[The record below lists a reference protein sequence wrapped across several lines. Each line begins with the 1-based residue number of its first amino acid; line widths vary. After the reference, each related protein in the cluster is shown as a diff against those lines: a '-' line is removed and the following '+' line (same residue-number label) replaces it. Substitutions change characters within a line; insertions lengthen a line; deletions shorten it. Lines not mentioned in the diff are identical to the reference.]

1 MWQFGQNCMHLC
13 ENIARGTVEPKLNQA
28 IESETRIISAP
39 KTNTNS
45 SSSIPWWR
53 PPQPCAFCPP
63 QSHWQPTPMSDTN
76 TPCSSCTNLPIP
88 LVTSSPTTIRSEWR
102 THRLGPWESWVRSKW
117 QISGMD
123 KRRPEN
129 TVISI
134 LQQNFKANLI
144 NFLFTLLALQVRV
157 ISPPSRTGELMLW
170 VTKNN
175 FKLLCKHK

>member
-1 MWQFGQNCMHLC
+1 MLLGGNLVK
-13 ENIARGTVEPKLNQA
+13 TVCTCVKTLPVAQLNKA
-28 IESETRIISAP
+28 IESAP

-45 SSSIPWWR
+45 SSSTPWWR
-53 PPQPCAFCPP
+53 PPQPCAPCPP
-63 QSHWQPTPMSDTN
+63 PSHWQPTPT
-76 TPCSSCTNLPIP
+76 CSSCTTLPIP

-129 TVISI
+129 THISI

-144 NFLFTLLALQVRV
+144 NFLFTLLALQVRA